1 MVYSKQGYIMIN
13 SKVNQ
18 KALIALSQA
27 YALGNTAVT
36 DRIESILLP
45 DNQELPEELQKCL
58 ESWGNNPVD
67 ESEYAKNIDT
77 ATLEEMKMSAIKDLN
92 IDDFNAIDIAVL
104 SDRVYKK
111 ITNKID
117 DDGKYKT
124 TPNIDKAKLPRTT
137 QLRAIKK
144 LATDEVAEEK
154 IYKEIFK
161 IAGVKEKD
169 LSKWEADLIKEMFY
183 AYVQAV
189 DSDTMGSYTDRTPF
203 ARYIKN

>member
-1 MVYSKQGYIMIN
+1 MIN
-13 SKVNQ
+13 SKINQ
-18 KALIALSQA
+18 EALIALSQA
-27 YALGNTAVT
+27 YALDNTAIT

-67 ESEYAKNIDT
+67 EPSYDEKIIDK
-77 ATLEEMKMSAIKDLN
+77 ATLEEMKLIAIKDIN
-92 IDDFNAIDIAVL
+92 IDDFTAMDIAVL

-111 ITNKID
+111 VTNQID

-124 TPNIDKAKLPRTT
+124 TPTINNVKLPRTT
-137 QLRAIKK
+137 QLRALKK
-144 LATDEVAEEK
+144 LATDGASEDK
-154 IYKEIFK
+154 IDKEIFK

-169 LSKWEADLIKEMFY
+169 LSKWEADIIKEMFF

-189 DSDTMGSYTDRTPF
+189 DSDTMGSHTDRTPF